1 MTPRELDISRDYLPR
16 LKTDLEKT
24 LSAYRKATELRARK
38 MDQDMEQI
46 KVYLDLLEN
55 RGDKVK
61 LSPAALKKLQG
72 VLSWEPKNGRKNAMH
87 RKQQDQ
93 LEKHF
98 IELQKVMVSLISKR
112 FKY

>member
-1 MTPRELDISRDYLPR
+1 MSPRELDISREYLPH

-24 LSAYRKATELRARK
+24 LSAYRKATALRAKK

-55 RGDKVK
+55 RNDKVK
-61 LSPAALKKLQG
+61 LSPAAIKKLHN
-72 VLSWEPKNGRKNAMH
+72 VLTWEPKNGRKNATH

-98 IELQKVMVSLISKR
+98 VELQKVLVGLISKR